1 MYNWKGWRRSS
12 STGKQH
18 RREAEGGLLCSW
30 KKVEG
35 RSINERHLPCK
46 EAHNSF
52 PKGGNMSLEFFSSVT
67 RSHNVLE
74 K

>member
-35 RSINERHLPCK
+35 RSINEKDICLAKRHIIPFQK
-46 EAHNSF
+46 EAICPWSF
-52 PKGGNMSLEFFSSVT
+52 SAL
-67 RSHNVLE
+67 
-74 K
+74 